1 MKKLILSV
9 MAGVALCACNAQSGY
24 KITGNVEGIPSSKT
38 YLLSFNANQIDTLGS
53 SAIKDGKFEFSGNV
67 DGIKYAMIAFEG
79 QRGGMPI
86 FLENGNFT
94 VNISATDPFANKVEG
109 GAAQGLYNQFSELS
123 MEIMKQQQPLQQ
135 AYMAANQAQDQAK
148 MDSIENVFNQLITD
162 MQAKELDLIKANPDA
177 YVTAFMIAQS
187 MQQLELEAVKER
199 FALLSEA
206 AQMNEWGKQIS
217 EFIAQ
222 QEKTAVGATAPDFTD
237 LPVVVL
243 TSSHSA
249 SGAEMFAAAVRS
261 HRLGISIGQRTYGK
275 GVAQLV
281 LDEDFSVS
289 SVAELFDGDCL
300 KITAYRFYAPDGA
313 TNDTVGVLPTLL
325 DTVGVIPT
333 LLVSPEHTQS
343 IALLLR
349 SSAPTVA
356 NGSLRLGLGGYTF
369 YIDLSDARNVD
380 NRAAFTELLEA
391 LPPSAE
397 LYEGQG
403 GGTWEPIEPEAL
415 AEELGLEYHSR
426 TFSDTADSPFADAID
441 TLAVYGL
448 VEGYED
454 GAFRPEETITRG
466 EFASMVASALNLRAP
481 SKSYF
486 SDVSEDAWYADGVN
500 AMAAKGFF
508 AGDGSTFRPEDTIT
522 YEEMVTVLSSVAAWA
537 SLDGYELAQK
547 NLSAGEWGNYC
558 WGPWWGISSP
568 ATPAPGRPPRA
579 CCAPSWRPP
588 T

>member
-162 MQAKELDLIKANPDA
+162 MQTKELDLIKANPDA

-222 QEKTAVGATAPDFTD
+222 QEKTAVGATAPDFTITDTEGKEFSLYSVKAKVKLLDFWASWCGPCRGENPNVVAIYKEYHDKGLEIVGISLDNDKEAWLKAIKDDGLIWKHGSD
-237 LPVVVL
+237 LKGW
-243 TSSHSA
+243 SA
-249 SGAEMFAAAVRS
+249 APAQLYGVRAIPATFLLDENNKIVAKNLRGDALKAKIAEM
-261 HRLGISIGQRTYGK
+261 
-275 GVAQLV
+275 
-281 LDEDFSVS
+281 
-289 SVAELFDGDCL
+289 L
-300 KITAYRFYAPDGA
+300 K
-313 TNDTVGVLPTLL
+313 
-325 DTVGVIPT
+325 
-333 LLVSPEHTQS
+333 
-343 IALLLR
+343 
-349 SSAPTVA
+349 
-356 NGSLRLGLGGYTF
+356 
-369 YIDLSDARNVD
+369 
-380 NRAAFTELLEA
+380 
-391 LPPSAE
+391 
-397 LYEGQG
+397 
-403 GGTWEPIEPEAL
+403 
-415 AEELGLEYHSR
+415 
-426 TFSDTADSPFADAID
+426 
-441 TLAVYGL
+441 
-448 VEGYED
+448 
-454 GAFRPEETITRG
+454 
-466 EFASMVASALNLRAP
+466 
-481 SKSYF
+481 
-486 SDVSEDAWYADGVN
+486 
-500 AMAAKGFF
+500 
-508 AGDGSTFRPEDTIT
+508 
-522 YEEMVTVLSSVAAWA
+522 
-537 SLDGYELAQK
+537 
-547 NLSAGEWGNYC
+547 
-558 WGPWWGISSP
+558 
-568 ATPAPGRPPRA
+568 
-579 CCAPSWRPP
+579 
-588 T
+588 